1 MTILVC
7 RPSPDAEALAEQLG
21 LAGCRAI
28 AHPLLTT
35 GAGREF
41 TDVPAKLGALHT
53 GDAVVAVSPNAVSYA
68 TDALRQAGKNWPN
81 NISYFAVGRRTAGV
95 LAGATGQMV
104 ISPSELQTSEGLLV
118 LPELADMQGKG
129 VVILRGNGGRD
140 MIAQTLSARG
150 AQVDY
155 CECYQRI
162 WLSNDLSSECNQCT
176 HWASLRLLSPAG
188 SSWLTSS
195 TM

>member
-104 ISPSELQTSEGLLV
+104 ISHRNCKPVKGCSSYQNLLICR
-118 LPELADMQGKG
+118 EKG
-129 VVILRGNGGRD
+129 WSFCGE
-140 MIAQTLSARG
+140 TG
-150 AQVDY
+150 AG
-155 CECYQRI
+155 
-162 WLSNDLSSECNQCT
+162 T
-176 HWASLRLLSPAG
+176 
-188 SSWLTSS
+188 
-195 TM
+195 